1 MLAIAIWTAADIR
14 TTALAAAVSYYIGTQ
29 QVPLF
34 KRILRPKPI
43 ATKRPNKPPHRV
55 TRITIRI
62 AQAAEALAQI
72 AGQNNILAPC
82 ANR

>member
-43 ATKRPNKPPHRV
+43 ATKRPN
-55 TRITIRI
+55 
-62 AQAAEALAQI
+62 
-72 AGQNNILAPC
+72 
-82 ANR
+82 